1 MVPDIS
7 QGDIGSFIASMC
19 QKAEALGASQA
30 VALPVDDIVLDERT
44 ALKCLVPVCPD
55 YGVNL
60 MCPPNL
66 PPMSKFKE
74 ILSCY
79 HSAILIRV
87 AIPLSDVSEY
97 MGGAEEEPP
106 GAPTAEDMTTIRNA
120 QMKLHVVVNRVEAL
134 CFAAGYRFAA
144 GLLGGTC
151 CLCRKCVGISSGLP
165 CRYPLKSRPAME
177 AMGIDVVA
185 TVQKAGLQ
193 LSFGQSADRSW
204 VGMVLVD

>member
-1 MVPDIS
+1 MVPDMS

-19 QKAEALGASQA
+19 QKAEALGASEA

-66 PPMSKFKE
+66 PPMSNFKE

-97 MGGAEEEPP
+97 MGGPKEEPP
-106 GAPTAEDMTTIRNA
+106 GEPTAEDA
-120 QMKLHVVVNRVEAL
+120 QMKLHKVVNHVEAL

-193 LSFGQSADRSW
+193 LSFGHSADRSW
-204 VGMVLVD
+204 LGVVLVD

>member
-1 MVPDIS
+1 MATGIS
-7 QGDIGSFIASMC
+7 QGNLGSFIASLC

-44 ALKCLVPVCPD
+44 GLKCLVPVCPD

-79 HSAILIRV
+79 HSAILIKV
-87 AIPLSDVSEY
+87 VIPLSGLS
-97 MGGAEEEPP
+97 GGSGEEKEEPP
-106 GAPTAEDMTTIRNA
+106 GVPTAEDMAIVDNA
-120 QMKLHVVVNRVEAL
+120 QKKLHEVVNRVEAL

-151 CLCRKCVGISSGLP
+151 CLCKECVGISSGLP
-165 CRYPLKSRPAME
+165 CRHPLKARPAME

-185 TVQKAGLQ
+185 TVQKVGLY
-193 LSFGQSADRSW
+193 LSFGRDEGRSW
-204 VGMVLVD
+204 VGLVLVD

>member
-1 MVPDIS
+1 MATGIS
-7 QGDIGSFIASMC
+7 QGNIDSFIASLC
-19 QKAEALGASQA
+19 QKAEVLGASQA
-30 VALPVDDIVLDERT
+30 VGLSVDDIVLDERT
-44 ALKCLVPVCPD
+44 RLKCLVPVCPD
-55 YGVNL
+55 YGNL

-66 PPMSKFKE
+66 PPISKFKE

-97 MGGAEEEPP
+97 MGGPEEEPP
-106 GAPTAEDMTTIRNA
+106 GAPTAEDMTTIRDA
-120 QMKLHVVVNRVEAL
+120 QMKLHGVVNRIEAL

-151 CLCRKCVGISSGLP
+151 CLCRKCVGVSSGLP

-185 TVQKAGLQ
+185 TVQRAGLQ
-193 LSFGQSADRSW
+193 LSFGRGGGRSW
-204 VGMVLVD
+204 VGLVLID

>member
-1 MVPDIS
+1 MS
-7 QGDIGSFIASMC
+7 QGNLGSFIESLC
-19 QKAEALGASQA
+19 RKAEALGASQA
-30 VALPVDDIVLDERT
+30 VALSVDDIVVDERT
-44 ALKCLVPVCPD
+44 GLKCLVPVCPD

-66 PPMSKFKE
+66 PPISKFKE

-79 HSAILIRV
+79 HMAILMKV
-87 AIPLSDVSEY
+87 AMPLPGLSRDSGEKK
-97 MGGAEEEPP
+97 EEPP
-106 GAPTAEDMTTIRNA
+106 EAPTPEEMTIIDDA
-120 QMKLHVVVNRVEAL
+120 QKKLHGVVNRVEAL

-151 CLCRKCVGISSGLP
+151 CVCEECVGISSGLP
-165 CRYPLKSRPAME
+165 CRHPLKARPAME

-185 TVQKAGLQ
+185 TVQKAGLF
-193 LSFGQSADRSW
+193 LSFGQNEGRSW